1 MAERCGPTRRR
12 SSGASRPPRTRWR
25 AATSRA
31 AAGPAYGTAGV
42 RAPPSSSESS
52 TAAGPTTW
60 AARARRPLHPPT
72 AKPVALRSACQALCS
87 CSEDSVP
94 VGKPMLPSRALGVL
108 VSTCGARLLHR
119 HGSGVSCQTSSAQH
133 YEVADCPAP
142 QRVRRSSR
150 QTCHPVHRIHQTAAR
165 ILKGVPAHCIT
176 SQIPDH
182 CERCHEPAGRVRR
195 RATRAD
201 VIGLAGPSPVN
212 SYDLWRDDIRVMREL
227 GVKARPS
234 L

>member
-1 MAERCGPTRRR
+1 MGQLGCARPRRAR
-12 SSGASRPPRTRWR
+12 KAAQLRGPPRGQQGR
-25 AATSRA
+25 ADHYIHQLQSLSRC
-31 AAGPAYGTAGV
+31 PAC
-42 RAPPSSSESS
+42 
-52 TAAGPTTW
+52 
-60 AARARRPLHPPT
+60 L
-72 AKPVALRSACQALCS
+72 ACQALCS

-108 VSTCGARLLHR
+108 VSTCGALLLHR